1 MLNSSHLDVRKK
13 EYLINEKFLTDLGNH
28 IRRVRKKKGYTQE
41 RLANEINIDISQI
54 SRIERG
60 ILNTSISTIK
70 AISDAL
76 GVSLSELFEN
86 F

>member
-1 MLNSSHLDVRKK
+1 MRKK

-28 IRRVRKKKGYTQE
+28 IRKVRKKKGYTQE

-70 AISDAL
+70 AISDVL
-76 GVSLSELFEN
+76 GVSLSELMDF
-86 F
+86 

>member
-1 MLNSSHLDVRKK
+1 VRKK

-28 IRRVRKKKGYTQE
+28 IRKVRKKKGYTQE

-70 AISDAL
+70 AISDVL
-76 GVSLSELFEN
+76 GVSLSELMDF
-86 F
+86 

>member
-1 MLNSSHLDVRKK
+1 MNYLKDEKYLKDFGSNLRKVRK
-13 EYLINEKFLTDLGNH
+13 EKS
-28 IRRVRKKKGYTQE
+28 ITQE
-41 RLANEINIDISQI
+41 KLAFSVGIEISQI

-70 AISDAL
+70 AIATAL
-76 GVSLSELFEN
+76 EMEVKDLFD

>member
-1 MLNSSHLDVRKK
+1 MPNCSLLNVRKK
-13 EYLINEKFLTDLGNH
+13 EYLINEQFLIDLGNH
-28 IRRVRKKKGYTQE
+28 IRKVRKQQGYTQE
-41 RLANEINIDISQI
+41 KLANEIYVDISQI

-76 GVSLSELFEN
+76 GVPLK
-86 F
+86 

>member
-1 MLNSSHLDVRKK
+1 VRKK
-13 EYLINEKFLTDLGNH
+13 EYLINEKFLVDLGNH
-28 IRRVRKKKGYTQE
+28 IRKVRKKQGYTQE
-41 RLANEINIDISQI
+41 RLANEINVDISQI

-76 GVSLSELFEN
+76 GVPLKELLDFEKK
-86 F
+86 